1 MLKELL
7 NEDTI
12 EANVEV
18 ENWEQAVI
26 YGGMILEKCGAAQS
40 SYTNA
45 MVDTV
50 KNIGPYIVIAPGV
63 AMPHARPE
71 AGVNKVGMS
80 LITLK
85 KPVAFGNDEY
95 DPVNIVISL
104 CAFDND
110 SHLNILS
117 NLMNLIEDEKFIELA
132 KKAESKDEL
141 VNYINNIA

>member
-7 NEDTI
+7 NEETI

-26 YGGMILEKCGAAQS
+26 YGGMILERCGAAKS

-50 KNIGPYIVIAPGV
+50 KNIGPYIVIAQGV

-132 KKAESKDEL
+132 NKAESKDEL